1 MYKVQRHE
9 GSSAGKED
17 DILECMQGT
26 DIRKAVHWL
35 NVAGK
40 NNLMHLAAKAER
52 FLIQAATRLS
62 GSPEAVHIQP
72 STLLRML
79 DSRHAAIMRM
89 QATAKGLADQFKTV
103 DACITNN
110 QLAKGF
116 GECLKRLYALE
127 PAYPSFQ

>member
-72 STLLRML
+72 STLLRM
-79 DSRHAAIMRM
+79 